1 MLICLMIIFWR
12 RILENFPRT
21 ATLIKMILKRLIYR
35 LIIILFIVIF
45 IFLPAIKFH
54 LCEKSDDI
62 IGKENQNS
70 TRMSGII
77 FEKKIKYLL
86 RSFPPPF
93 KNTTRYLLMQI
104 PQHWNGDCGGLANQM
119 WRFAVIY
126 SLAKSIGRFP
136 GISYASTWTCD
147 KLNSPREIERTFPLF
162 HAVQYY
168 FQVESNDEFI
178 YDRTFEDHCCKY
190 YDARILEK
198 YTAKYLIISPP
209 PQSPK
214 YLLNINNEI
223 RELFRF
229 SDNIRMNVDNFI
241 YRLFR
246 FVLIHLASFCL
257 F

>member
-1 MLICLMIIFWR
+1 MLICLIIIFWR
-12 RILENFPRT
+12 RISENFPRT

-35 LIIILFIVIF
+35 IIIILVIVIF

-54 LCEKSDDI
+54 LCEKTDDI

-70 TRMSGII
+70 TII

-93 KNTTRYLLMQI
+93 KNTTKYLLMQI

-119 WRFAVIY
+119 WRYAVIY
-126 SLAKSIGRFP
+126 SLAKSTGRFP

-147 KLNSPREIERTFPLF
+147 KLNSPREIERTFPLY

-168 FQVESNDEFI
+168 FQVESNDDFI
-178 YDRTFEDHCCKY
+178 YDRTFEEHCCKY
-190 YDARILEK
+190 YDEEILEK

-214 YLLNINNEI
+214 YLLNINNEL